1 MVLFWYNTYIAQ
13 LVGVVKLYFILILF
27 FFLSPL
33 SAFALEFAEITG
45 GAFGNNSISGIYA
58 GHSTCWSCPY
68 VIQIID
74 LFSTISVS
82 IYKDLAPA
90 MIILLGVTL
99 VGYIVYKMIT
109 GFFGLSM
116 PTATNLLEDLA
127 PKFFALII
135 VVPILLMPTPKFI
148 YNYMVEPLIGLGA
161 GYGNKMMEVVAG
173 SDVKSYCLLQ
183 YMESD
188 NTASQDSAFSA
199 NFRQKVICS
208 VSQSHQVNAIG
219 LSLGNALLIGAY
231 KTENLKSGF
240 LPKFGMVASGIIIF
254 LAYFVSLILYP
265 LLLIG
270 ALFELGFILAFLPF
284 ILFSFVV
291 TRGKEKVPFLD
302 GAFGAGISHLTKAS
316 MMFLFLPFML
326 SISHMI
332 FQTGL
337 GMESIGYKQL
347 VESIQ
352 KGDIDKIGEILEF
365 GSKDMLFLAFIGI
378 LNGYLLSNTKNIAK
392 WFGVEYDNRLV
403 QWTNNS
409 FKKVTEKGRSG
420 WASIKKWRGN
430 KK

>member
-1 MVLFWYNTYIAQ
+1 M
-13 LVGVVKLYFILILF
+13 YFVLILF

-33 SAFALEFAEITG
+33 SAFALGFETIIG
-45 GAFGNNSISGIYA
+45 DVFGDNIVSGIYA
-58 GHSTCWSCPY
+58 GHATCWSCPY
-68 VIQIID
+68 VMQIID

-116 PTATNLLEDLA
+116 PTATNLLEDLG
-127 PKFFALII
+127 PKFFAAII
-135 VVPILLMPTPKFI
+135 IVPILLMPTPKFV

-173 SDVKSYCLLQ
+173 ADVKSYCLLQ

-188 NTASQDSAFSA
+188 KTASQDSAFSA
-199 NFRQKVICS
+199 NFRQSVVCS
-208 VSQSHQVNAIG
+208 VSQSHQINALG
-219 LSLGNALLIGAY
+219 LSLGTALLMNSY
-231 KTENLKSGF
+231 KSKNLKWGF
-240 LPKFGMVASGIIIF
+240 LPNLGMTASGIVIF
-254 LAYFVSLILYP
+254 LAYFISLILYP
-265 LLLIG
+265 MLLIG

-284 ILFSFVV
+284 ILFSFIV

-302 GAFGAGISHLTKAS
+302 GAFDAGIKHLRKAS

-347 VESIQ
+347 AELIQ
-352 KGDIDKIGEILEF
+352 KGDIDKIGEILKF

-378 LNGYLLSNTKNIAK
+378 LNGYLLANTKEIAG
-392 WFGVEYDNRLV
+392 WFGFTYDDKLV

-409 FKKVTEKGRSG
+409 YKQTTKFASEKGKAG
-420 WASIKKWRGN
+420 WAKIQKWRG
-430 KK
+430 KKK